1 MLTNG
6 DQNSALAEPCTFLI
20 GGFWIL
26 YLGHHLMS
34 TDTLDIY
41 RALGRHIYVEYNP
54 LGATLGTSLDVHCRL
69 SYLSSTR

>member
-1 MLTNG
+1 MLITC
-6 DQNSALAEPCTFLI
+6 DQISALAEPCTFLI

-54 LGATLGTSLDVHCRL
+54 LGATLGTSLDVHCHI
-69 SYLSSTR
+69 SYLLSTG